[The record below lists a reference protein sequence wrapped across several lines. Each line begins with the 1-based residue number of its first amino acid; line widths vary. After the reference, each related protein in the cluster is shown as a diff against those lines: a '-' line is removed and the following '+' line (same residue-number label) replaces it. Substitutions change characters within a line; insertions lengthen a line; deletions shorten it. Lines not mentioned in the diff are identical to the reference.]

1 MLKPN
6 LILNK
11 YLKKKNIYKENN
23 IYDFLQII
31 FFISFILF
39 LLISLYFK
47 NKYKLSK
54 KDKYNSI
61 IKFYKKVYN
70 FK

>member
-1 MLKPN
+1 MYKPN

-11 YLKKKNIYKENN
+11 YIKKKSVIN
-23 IYDFLQII
+23 IYDYLQIV
-31 FFISFILF
+31 FLILF
-39 LLISLYFK
+39 LLFLIISLYFK

-61 IKFYKKVYN
+61 IRFYNKVYN
-70 FK
+70 FNNF

>member
-1 MLKPN
+1 MYKPN

-11 YLKKKNIYKENN
+11 YIKKKKLVID
-23 IYDFLQII
+23 IYDYLQII
-31 FFISFILF
+31 FFILF
-39 LLISLYFK
+39 LLFIIISLYFK

-61 IKFYKKVYN
+61 IKFYNKVNN
-70 FK
+70 FNNF